1 MLEMSI
7 KRKPSNKSKRRDK
20 KDNADYM
27 NFHRCNRLNEN
38 IVGHISITILLN
50 MNMETII
57 ILCYAYR
64 LM

>member
-38 IVGHISITILLN
+38 IVVTYFNYHLIEYEHGNHYNIML
-50 MNMETII
+50 
-57 ILCYAYR
+57 R
-64 LM
+64 L